1 MDDSQFWRIVEAA
14 EGDPDAVK
22 EQLEKLSEEQVQEWR
37 RIYWEKHKALH
48 SWKTWNAGY
57 LICGGMSDDSY
68 HYFKAWLIGKGQK
81 VYQTALENPDDLAD
95 HVSTDEADETG
106 CDNEL
111 LNYAADEVM
120 ESLFGESDPDYETGE
135 EGPPT
140 GEPFDEDDPTIGFPK
155 LTAKF
160 WD

>member
-1 MDDSQFWRIVEAA
+1 
-14 EGDPDAVK
+14 
-22 EQLEKLSEEQVQEWR
+22 
-37 RIYWEKHKALH
+37 
-48 SWKTWNAGY
+48 
-57 LICGGMSDDSY
+57 MSDDSY
-68 HYFKAWLIGKGQK
+68 HYFKAWLIGKGEK

-135 EGPPT
+135 EGPPR

-160 WD
+160 WE